1 MKNKYIILTVKF
13 FSMLLLF
20 GVQKLLTSYLDVSQ
34 YGEFNFVLSLINFCS
49 TIVILGGDRL
59 IINQFSFRNYKF
71 KAEIISNTSQV
82 AIILTIIIGLLFSF
96 FNLNEY
102 KLYFIAGL
110 MLNSLL
116 IILSSIYKGNNQ
128 VIFGD
133 IILRIIRPLI
143 FIILLLVLVPNQV
156 DNVLN
161 LYIISLF
168 PFMLFLFYKY
178 PLIKVK
184 FNNREK
190 YIKQGLTMSFFSLA
204 IIALPS
210 LEIYIFGLLN
220 KNYENGIF
228 SLSIKIATIIPIFL
242 VTINSLLA
250 PSIGKYFKFNN
261 QDLLQSSIRKNNK
274 IAFPFSILLCIIII
288 FLSDHIL
295 SFFGAEFLKF
305 KLVLILLCII
315 QLINVLFGPTILVAS
330 YCPSRLEIAKKLLI
344 SSLVISVFSYF
355 LIKIYG
361 LYGGVVSHLISV
373 LIVNFLIHVHMKN
386 YYKLKLSSI

>member
-1 MKNKYIILTVKF
+1 
-13 FSMLLLF
+13 MLLLF